1 MWEPRAL
8 TVSEGA
14 SKAQDRFLPSFQIRG
29 RDLSSNHPLPVPGRE
44 QGDATIVLT
53 KHQRKEAELSSS
65 SGTPSG
71 LSERE
76 DRAGP
81 GALAE
86 QDELMKAIVQDEY
99 GSPDVLDLRDIDWPR
114 IADDEVLVR
123 VRAAGVNP
131 GDWAIMNGLP
141 YIARPVYGLGKP
153 KNAVRGTDVA
163 GTVEAVG
170 SGVRRFQPGD
180 EVFGWCGDLGGAF
193 AEYASVSEDALAPKP
208 ANLTFEQAAAVPMAG
223 IVALQALRDRGNVR
237 AGQRVLING
246 ASGGIGTFAVQIA
259 KALGAEV
266 TGVCS
271 TRNVE
276 MVRSIGADHVIDYT
290 REDLTQ
296 KDQRYD
302 FILDNVANHSLSDL
316 RGALTPAGTLVP
328 NGGGFD
334 NHWFASGGRVIS
346 AHVLNRFVS
355 NGLRPFI
362 VSPKLED
369 LLALKELIEAGK
381 LTPVIDRTYPLSE
394 ASRAIGHVGGGHAR
408 GKVVITVPG
417 QGA

>member
-1 MWEPRAL
+1 
-8 TVSEGA
+8 
-14 SKAQDRFLPSFQIRG
+14 
-29 RDLSSNHPLPVPGRE
+29 
-44 QGDATIVLT
+44 
-53 KHQRKEAELSSS
+53 
-65 SGTPSG
+65 
-71 LSERE
+71 
-76 DRAGP
+76 
-81 GALAE
+81 
-86 QDELMKAIVQDEY
+86 MKAIVQDTY
-99 GSPDVLDLRDIDWPR
+99 GSAAVLETRDIDRPE
-114 IADDEVLVR
+114 IGDDEVLVR
-123 VRAAGVNP
+123 IRAAGVNP
-131 GDWAIMNGLP
+131 ADWAIVSGLP
-141 YIARPVYGLGKP
+141 YIARPVYGLRRP

-163 GTVEAVG
+163 GTVDAVG
-170 SGVRRFQPGD
+170 TGASRLQRGD
-180 EVFGWCGDLGGAF
+180 EVFGWCSGLGGAF

-223 IVALQALRDRGNVR
+223 FVALQAVRDHGGVR
-237 AGQRVLING
+237 AGQKVLING

-271 TRNVE
+271 ARNAD

-290 REDLTQ
+290 REDFTQ

-316 RGALTPAGTLVP
+316 RGALTPTGTLVP

-355 NGLRPFI
+355 HRLRSFL

-369 LLALKELIEAGK
+369 LLVLKELIEAGK
-381 LTPVIDRTYPLSE
+381 VTPVIDRAYPLRE
-394 ASRAIGHVGGGHAR
+394 TPEAIGHVGRGHAR
-408 GKVVITVPG
+408 GKIAVAV
-417 QGA
+417 